1 MHIHVPILLQ
11 TPLPPNHIVNACCIE
26 SVCLFLSL
34 SISVCVYKYLDK
46 IMCSVSVSRS
56 VVSNSLRPHGLY
68 PARLLCPWGFPGKN
82 IRVGCH
88 CFLQGIFLTWES
100 DPGLLNCRRILY
112 HVSYRGSPK

>member
-100 DPGLLNCRRILY
+100 D
-112 HVSYRGSPK
+112 HVSYWGSPK